1 MKKILF
7 AIALVMTMVLS
18 ASAQSD
24 GFFSSWDNANYNGD
38 RDLPGIGLP
47 IGVEMNDK
55 PTTEDPS
62 APLGTGLLIMTAL
75 GAGYMVVKRRNE

>member
-38 RDLPGIGLP
+38 RDDIGIVLPSNIGMSTSET
-47 IGVEMNDK
+47 GD
-55 PTTEDPS
+55 DPS

-75 GAGYMVVKRRNE
+75 GGAYLLNKREK